1 MDPSTGQVASGSTGN
16 GSDPGVNP
24 DVMGTVT
31 DVAAYRQPDLASSL
45 APIVVLEL
53 LALIAIPPAVYAFMV
68 RRRRMR

>member
-1 MDPSTGQVASGSTGN
+1 
-16 GSDPGVNP
+16 
-24 DVMGTVT
+24 MGTVT